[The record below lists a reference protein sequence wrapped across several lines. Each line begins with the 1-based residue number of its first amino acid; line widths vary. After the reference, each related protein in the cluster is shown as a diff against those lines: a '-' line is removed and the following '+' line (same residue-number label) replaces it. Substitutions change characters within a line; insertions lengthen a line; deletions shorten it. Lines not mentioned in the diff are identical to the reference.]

1 MSSDQLDQQLKS
13 SIDVVQRAARAVFSA
28 VDELN
33 QQLPN
38 GQRLVKSLDTVLF
51 GESETTSGGL
61 DSLGLVNLI
70 VATEQI
76 VEEQFGIAISLA
88 NEKTIKQGIGPFKTI
103 GTFVDYVSS
112 FLEDNSGG

>member
-1 MSSDQLDQQLKS
+1 MSSDQQDQQLKI
-13 SIDVVQRAARAVFSA
+13 SIDVVQRAIRAVFNA

-38 GQRLVKSLDTVLF
+38 GQRLEKSLDTVLF
-51 GESETTSGGL
+51 DGTGNTSGGL

-76 VEEQFGIAISLA
+76 VEEDFGIAISLA
-88 NEKTIKQGIGPFKTI
+88 DEKTIKQGIGPFKTI

-112 FLEDNSGG
+112 FLEGNSGE